1 MGDLI
6 ARGMAA
12 QLKPFIYRNFCEFLN
27 QDNPFPWTPAALQAA
42 TIGAINGTAKHP
54 GVAKYTSHASNANSG
69 VRFNLSGSN
78 KILLA
83 GGEKATFIFS
93 TGDVVDNVTR
103 RFGFLDNTDQNAP
116 TDGVYFK
123 QTGDALTGQTANN
136 TTISTTGTSYTI
148 TTNTWYRGVVELN
161 TACTLAT
168 FTLYADDSDTVL
180 WTDTLATNIPTGA
193 GRVVGHGD
201 ICTLDSS
208 TGAVIIGYLDY
219 FDFILPNARKIY

>member
-6 ARGMAA
+6 ARGMVA
-12 QLKPFIYRNFCEFLN
+12 QLKPFIYRNFCEFFN
-27 QDNPFPWTPAALQAA
+27 QDNPLPWICAQLQS
-42 TIGAINGTAKHP
+42 AILGSVEGTSKHP
-54 GVAKYTSHASNANSG
+54 GIAKYTSHASNANSG
-69 VRFNLSGSN
+69 VRIILGGGN

-83 GGEKATFIFS
+83 GGEKTTFIFS

-103 RFGFLDNTDQNAP
+103 RFGFLDNTDRTAP

-123 QTGDALTGQTANN
+123 QAGDTLTGQTANN

-148 TTNTWYRGVVELN
+148 TTHTWYRGVVELN
-161 TACTLAT
+161 TAGTLAT

-193 GRVVGHGD
+193 DRVVGHGD